1 VKERAWFYP
10 ASAALALGLA
20 IGGFS
25 ITYLSPM
32 LEGASRPPLLVH
44 LHAAAFSSWLLLF
57 LVQSCLV
64 EAGRVRL
71 HRTLGVAG
79 VLLVPLMIASGC
91 QVALT
96 STAGFVAD
104 GAGDAARA
112 FLLVPLT
119 DLVIFA
125 GLVAFGLA
133 YRRRPQIHR
142 RLMLLATAALL
153 PPAIAR
159 AFIPLGV
166 MSTWPSTFAADLFLV
181 AAIGRDLW
189 LDRRVHPAHRWAAAW
204 ILAVHILRELSADSA
219 VWLSIARRLI
229 G

>member
-1 VKERAWFYP
+1 MRQRGWFYP
-10 ASAALALGLA
+10 ASAVAALALA

-32 LEGASRPPLLVH
+32 LEGTSRPPLLLH
-44 LHAAAFSSWLLLF
+44 LHAAVFTSWLLLCR
-57 LVQSCLV
+57 VQSCLV

-79 VLLVPLMIASGC
+79 FLLVPLMIASGAR
-91 QVALT
+91 VALT

-112 FLLVPLT
+112 FLLVPLS
-119 DLVIFA
+119 DLVLFA

-133 YRRRPQIHR
+133 YRRRPEIHR

-166 MSTWPSTFAADLFLV
+166 VSTWPSTFAADLFLV
-181 AAIGRDLW
+181 AAVGRDLW
-189 LDRRVHPAHRWAAAW
+189 LDRRIHPAHRWAAVG
-204 ILAVHILRELSADSA
+204 ILGVHILRELSADSA